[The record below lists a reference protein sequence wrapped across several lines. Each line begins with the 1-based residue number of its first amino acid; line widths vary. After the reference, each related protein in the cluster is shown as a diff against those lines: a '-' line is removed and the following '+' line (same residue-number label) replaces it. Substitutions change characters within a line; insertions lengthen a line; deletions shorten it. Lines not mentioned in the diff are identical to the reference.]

1 MGKSR
6 LLFDAERDDGRKRS
20 DSVGHFRQAAEDDGM
35 RGVKSAENVEPS
47 I

>member
-20 DSVGHFRQAAEDDGM
+20 DSVGHFRQAAEDDVQM
-35 RGVKSAENVEPS
+35 ECVELKVLRM
-47 I
+47 